1 MSVSV
6 SGTSHDYG
14 RLIRWVSTASV
25 VTASILIV
33 IKAGAWFATN
43 SVSVLASLV
52 DSLMDVAASLVNFFA
67 LRYALRPPDED
78 HRFGHGKA
86 ESLAGLGQAAF
97 IAGSALFL
105 LLNAADRFISPRQI
119 EQTAVGVGVMIV
131 GIALTSGLLL
141 FQRYVVLR
149 TGSLAVRADALHYR
163 TDLLANLATL
173 IVLIAASAGYSLLD
187 PILASIIALYVLYSA
202 WQIGFG
208 AMHTL
213 MDREMDPRV
222 HQQIERLALDTA
234 GVLGVHDVR
243 TRQAGRRVMV
253 QLHLDMDKDWTLD
266 QAHSVTK
273 QVEHKI
279 RALFDEADIIIH
291 QDPVVSGRTT
301 TRS

>member
-1 MSVSV
+1 MSARLP
-6 SGTSHDYG
+6 GTSHEYG
-14 RLIRWVSTASV
+14 RLVRWASTAAV
-25 VTASILIV
+25 VTASTLIV

-52 DSLMDVAASLVNFFA
+52 DSLMDVAASLVSFFA

-105 LLNAADRFISPRQI
+105 LLNAADRFINPREI
-119 EQTAVGVGVMIV
+119 EQTAIGVSVMII
-131 GIALTSGLLL
+131 GIMLTAGLLV

-173 IVLIAASAGYSLLD
+173 IVLVAASAGYSVLD
-187 PILASIIALYVLYSA
+187 PLLASIIACYVLYSA

-208 AMHTL
+208 AVHTL
-213 MDREMDPRV
+213 MDREMDPQI
-222 HQQIERLALDTA
+222 HQQIQRLALETP
-234 GVLGVHDVR
+234 GVLGVHDIR
-243 TRQAGRRVMV
+243 TRQAGRLVMV

-266 QAHSVTK
+266 QAHTVAK

-279 RALFDEADIIIH
+279 HALFSESDIIIH
-291 QDPVVSGRTT
+291 QDPVPPRSG
-301 TRS
+301 SDH